1 MIRQAVLEYDHADDA
16 LDRLDDLIAGR
27 RAHVLHGRNGF
38 YVVKQVLPAI
48 TAYPTSQFRGECTD
62 GEVDRLM
69 LPDVDVLIAVGG
81 GKLVDTAKLVA
92 YRQRLPLIVIPTLAS
107 NCAAFTPLSVIY
119 DEQGAYERYD
129 VFRIV
134 IERVI
139 VDARV
144 MKRSPYDFFRAG
156 VIDTVAKLYEARY
169 LSGDSSLDAG
179 VNTGLALAE
188 QCGRLVELDLSETN
202 FDAYGQDVRFA
213 VDHVLAI
220 GGAVGGFG
228 DEGTRVAV
236 AHAVHN
242 ALSQFESTHS
252 FLHGDKV
259 GFGLIVQER
268 LRGSS
273 DGPYLEAWLDNVGA
287 PTSLQTLGLQ
297 SSDIPLL
304 AQAVRTETELQRLP
318 VPVDIDY
325 LKIIFEN
332 LAFPVYK

>member
-16 LDRLDDLIAGR
+16 LERLDELIAGR
-27 RAHVLHGRNGF
+27 RAHVLRGQNGF
-38 YVVKQVLPAI
+38 DVVKRVLPAI
-48 TAYPTSQFRGECTD
+48 TAYPTSLFRGECTD
-62 GEVDRLM
+62 AEVERLR
-69 LPDVDVLIAVGG
+69 LKDVDVLLAVGG

-92 YRQRLPLIVIPTLAS
+92 YRQGVPLIVIPTLAS

-119 DEQGAYERYD
+119 DEQGAYDRYD
-129 VFRIV
+129 VFRVV

-144 MKRSPYDFFRAG
+144 VTDSPYDYFRAG
-156 VIDTVAKLYEARY
+156 VIDTVAKFYEARY
-169 LSGDSSLDAG
+169 LSGDSSADAG

-188 QCGRLVELDLSETN
+188 QCGRLVELDLSESSFT
-202 FDAYGQDVRFA
+202 AYGPETRFA
-213 VDHVLAI
+213 VDHILAV

-228 DEGTRVAV
+228 DAGTRVAV

-242 ALSQFESTHS
+242 ALSRFESTHP

-259 GFGLIVQER
+259 GFGLLVQER

-273 DGPYLEAWLDNVGA
+273 DAPYLEAWLARIGA
-287 PTSLQTLGLQ
+287 PTSLETLGLVPA
-297 SSDIPLL
+297 DIPQLVD
-304 AQAVRTETELQRLP
+304 AVRAETELQRSP
-318 VPVDIDY
+318 VPLDIDY

-332 LAFPVYK
+332 SVFSVYK